1 MTLKPGYNDG
11 GQSMNLSQAEI
22 KDNTRK
28 NQKGFTLVELIAV
41 LMILG
46 ILAAAALPKFFGMQE
61 TALDRTLNGAVS
73 ELNAHVKLA
82 YASNLLGQD
91 IDGAYEGFTGDI
103 GPDFL
108 IIGQV
113 PNLPGPGTIKKKGAL
128 DTFSLDWVAGTGNTP
143 GRFSLGSK
151 V

>member
-1 MTLKPGYNDG
+1 
-11 GQSMNLSQAEI
+11 MNLSQPEI
-22 KDNTRK
+22 KNSERK

-61 TALDRTLNGAVS
+61 TALEKAVSSAVS
-73 ELNAHVKLA
+73 ELNTHVKLA
-82 YASNLLGQD
+82 YATNRLGQD

-108 IIGQV
+108 ITGQD
-113 PNLPGPGTIKKKGAL
+113 PNLPGPGTIQKRGAA
-128 DTFSLDWVAGTGNTP
+128 DTFSLNWVAGTGSTP
-143 GRFSLGSK
+143 GKFLLGSR